1 MRKSSLLIALLAL
14 VPLITGCPAGGDG
27 NGQASGTSTSGG
39 SAAPAAPAI
48 QVTLVQTDLG
58 LDDGYLVRDA
68 AAALTALAGRG
79 LVDLRASG
87 PLPQPTPAPATSYEF
102 GLPVDGSGKPG
113 EMTLAEAELL
123 LDEVEPTQWLLLTN
137 WLLLE
142 PALERIAD
150 GRLQAELVL
159 VLNDLGLL
167 EPVADPPVPV
177 YVVSYDIRAIGFV
190 SGVVAAQSSNNGM
203 FIVMAGELDPHAQD
217 YLDAVWAGAK
227 YHTNGAM
234 VAEAILPMNDRTGL
248 VEPEIFR
255 SVHLDLKEQKGE
267 YFMSNHYIIAAGRST
282 ATLLYSLAEQPTN
295 AFVVG
300 AYGDLRQARPAR
312 VLGCGLKH
320 PGAVLEYIFSAPAAG
335 DLAALAD
342 EQGRIQVGLDQGAVG
357 FTDFEMY
364 SGYHPDG
371 DDIAEAAANVWAEI
385 AAGELDVA
393 ELIAQH
399 SGR

>member
-1 MRKSSLLIALLAL
+1 MLLLL
-14 VPLITGCPAGGDG
+14 PLCGGCPSGGDG
-27 NGQASGTSTSGG
+27 EGQATGTAASGG
-39 SAAPAAPAI
+39 SSAPALPA
-48 QVTLVQTDLG
+48 VKVALVQTDLG

-68 AAALTALAGRG
+68 AETLAELAARG
-79 LVDLRASG
+79 AVEYRPVGS
-87 PLPQPTPAPATSYEF
+87 LPQPMPAPATSFEF

-113 EMTLAEAELL
+113 EMTLVEAELL
-123 LDEVEPTQWLLLTN
+123 LDEVAPTEWLLLSN

-142 PALERIAD
+142 PALKRIAD
-150 GRLQAELVL
+150 GSLAAELVL
-159 VLNDLGLL
+159 LLDDQGLL
-167 EPVADPPVPV
+167 APLADPPVPV
-177 YVVSYDIRAIGFV
+177 YAVSYDIRVIGFV

-203 FIVMAGELDPHAQD
+203 FIVLAGELDPHAQD

-227 YHTNGAM
+227 YHTNGAV

-255 SVHLDLKEQKGE
+255 GVHQEIKAQKGD
-267 YFMSNHYIIAAGRST
+267 YFMCNHYIIAAGRST
-282 ATLLYSLAEQPTN
+282 ATLLYSLAQQPTN

-312 VLGCGLKH
+312 VLGCGLKY
-320 PGAVLEYIFSAPAAG
+320 PSAALEYIIAKPNSG

-342 EQGRIQVGLDQGAVG
+342 ERGFIQVGLEQGAVG

-364 SGYHPDG
+364 AGYHPDG

-385 AAGELDVA
+385 AADELDVA
-393 ELIAQH
+393 RLIEQH
-399 SGR
+399 RGD